1 MISIWILGD
10 QLRTDHGALAD
21 LAPPECVVFM
31 VESLERAR
39 ALPYHKQK
47 LALVW
52 SAMRHFA
59 EELRAAGYTVDYH
72 AAQPDARTALE
83 AHLAAYQSRR
93 LRLMETAEH
102 GRSWRLAD
110 LARALGVEVEIT
122 PNTMFLSDQDEFE
135 AWAAEKSSVRM
146 ETFYHRMRRR
156 TGFLMDG
163 DEPVGGAWNYDKQNR
178 ETPPRD
184 YDFPEVPRYPPDAI
198 TREVLDM
205 VAREFPHHFGAL
217 DGFAWPVTRADAEA
231 FTQDFF
237 EHRLD
242 CFGPYEDAMVAGER
256 VLCHS
261 LLSPLVN
268 IGLLDPLALCRE
280 AERRY
285 HAGEGRLNSVEGFIR
300 QLIGWREFVYRVYRW
315 QRPGYLDVNHFDAD
329 VPLPDFYWSGET
341 RMACVAEAVRALLQH
356 GINHH
361 IQRLMI
367 TGNFALIA
375 GIDPQAVNRWY
386 HLAYVDAYEWV
397 VAPNVLGMAL
407 YADGGVLATKP
418 YAASANYIHKMSD
431 YCAQCAYDHRARV
444 GDDACPFNALYWD
457 FLARNR
463 ERLQENPRMNLMLSL
478 LDRRDPDDLRA
489 IRARADDLRARLRRG
504 ESI

>member
-341 RMACVAEAVRALLQH
+341 RMACVAAAVRALLQH

>member
-1 MISIWILGD
+1 MITIWILGD
-10 QLRTDHGALAD
+10 QLRTDHGALAN
-21 LAPPECVVFM
+21 LAPSECVVFM
-31 VESLERAR
+31 VESLQRAR

-83 AHLAAYQSRR
+83 AHLAAYQSQR

-231 FTQDFF
+231 FAQDFF

-285 HAGEGRLNSVEGFIR
+285 HAGEARLNSVEGFIR
-300 QLIGWREFVYRVYRW
+300 QLIGWREFVYCVYRW
-315 QRPGYLDVNHFDAD
+315 QMPGYLDVNHFDAD

-341 RMACVAEAVRALLQH
+341 RMACVAEAVRTLLQH

>member
-300 QLIGWREFVYRVYRW
+300 QLIGWREFVYCVYRW
-315 QRPGYLDVNHFDAD
+315 QMPGYLDVNHFDAD